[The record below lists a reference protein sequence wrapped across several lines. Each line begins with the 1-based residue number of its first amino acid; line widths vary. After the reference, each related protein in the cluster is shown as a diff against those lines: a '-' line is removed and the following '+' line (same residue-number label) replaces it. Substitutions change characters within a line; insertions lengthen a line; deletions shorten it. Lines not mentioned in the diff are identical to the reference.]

1 MKKAKKKELIV
12 DMILKTSVLWQ
23 QKNNQSLDGITWR
36 QFTLLETLRD
46 IPDKSVSLAR
56 LSEEF
61 GGTRQNVRQLVNSLC
76 ERGFISRKPSQTNS
90 HTNDLTLT
98 DAAIKFMDEH
108 EDIGDA
114 LLSPAFKGINEKTL
128 DAAIDCLKDIIR
140 NLERLSSEKATTES
154 AMSSEKSVQK

>member
-12 DMILKTSVLWQ
+12 DMILKASVIWQ
-23 QKNNQSLDGITWR
+23 QKNNQALDSITWR

-76 ERGFISRKPSQTNS
+76 ERGFISRKPSPTNS

-98 DAAIKFMDEH
+98 DAAIKFIDEH
-108 EDIGDA
+108 KDIGDA
-114 LLSPAFKGINEKTL
+114 LLSPAFKSINEKTL
-128 DAAIDCLKDIIR
+128 NATLDCLKHMIR
-140 NLERLSSEKATTES
+140 NLERLSSEKATDEN
-154 AMSSEKSVQK
+154 AAPSEMPTQE